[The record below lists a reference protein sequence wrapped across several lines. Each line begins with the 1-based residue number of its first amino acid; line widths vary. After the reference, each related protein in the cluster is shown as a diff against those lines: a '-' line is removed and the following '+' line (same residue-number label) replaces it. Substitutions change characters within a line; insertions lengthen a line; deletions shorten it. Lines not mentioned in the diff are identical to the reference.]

1 MIYMRKSNNIKIFFA
16 NMILHLIAV
25 VDLDYAITPSF
36 SFLWNKIGVVLSE
49 TRPKPLGAFT
59 ICIRTQYK
67 NFSTRRTIQKLFQ
80 FPKSFGSA
88 IIKSCWYPGSYLNFV
103 EMEHCFSESVFL
115 KLLRLVVLVSFTSY
129 TSLALT
135 LWLKKSFSR
144 RNHILNCILGSF
156 YEWND
161 IFTYNLLSWT
171 NSFSSHS
178 HETTKLGAIY
188 YWFLSFESQIKKYKR
203 C

>member
-1 MIYMRKSNNIKIFFA
+1 M
-16 NMILHLIAV
+16 LI
-25 VDLDYAITPSF
+25 S
-36 SFLWNKIGVVLSE
+36 W
-49 TRPKPLGAFT
+49 
-59 ICIRTQYK
+59 
-67 NFSTRRTIQKLFQ
+67 KLFK
-80 FPKSFGSA
+80 FRRNRTLF
-88 IIKSCWYPGSYLNFV
+88 F
-103 EMEHCFSESVFL
+103 ESVFF

-161 IFTYNLLSWT
+161 ISICKLLSWT

-188 YWFLSFESQIKKYKR
+188 HWKNIIDSYHLKVKLKNIKDAKISIALRRKQQ
-203 C
+203 CWKNLKIQFIFN

>member
-1 MIYMRKSNNIKIFFA
+1 M
-16 NMILHLIAV
+16 LI
-25 VDLDYAITPSF
+25 S
-36 SFLWNKIGVVLSE
+36 W
-49 TRPKPLGAFT
+49 
-59 ICIRTQYK
+59 
-67 NFSTRRTIQKLFQ
+67 KLFK
-80 FPKSFGSA
+80 FRRNRTLF
-88 IIKSCWYPGSYLNFV
+88 F
-103 EMEHCFSESVFL
+103 ESVFF

-178 HETTKLGAIY
+178 HETIKLGTIISDSYHLKVKLKNVKDAKISIALRRKQQC
-188 YWFLSFESQIKKYKR
+188 WKNLKIQFIFN
-203 C
+203 

>member
-1 MIYMRKSNNIKIFFA
+1 M
-16 NMILHLIAV
+16 LI
-25 VDLDYAITPSF
+25 S
-36 SFLWNKIGVVLSE
+36 W
-49 TRPKPLGAFT
+49 
-59 ICIRTQYK
+59 
-67 NFSTRRTIQKLFQ
+67 KLFK
-80 FPKSFGSA
+80 FRRNRTLF
-88 IIKSCWYPGSYLNFV
+88 F
-103 EMEHCFSESVFL
+103 ESVFF

-161 IFTYNLLSWT
+161 ISICKLLSWT

-178 HETTKLGAIY
+178 HETIKLGTIAMKNMNRY
-188 YWFLSFESQIKKYKR
+188 LEHALKR
-203 C
+203 CIIDSYHLKVKLKNIKDAKISIALRRKQQCWKNLKIQFIFN